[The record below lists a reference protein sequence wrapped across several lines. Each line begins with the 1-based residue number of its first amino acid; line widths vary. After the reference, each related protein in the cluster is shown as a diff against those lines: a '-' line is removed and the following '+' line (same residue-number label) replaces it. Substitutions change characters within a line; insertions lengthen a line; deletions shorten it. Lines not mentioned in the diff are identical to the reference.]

1 MNRLLSHH
9 ELAKLL
15 LISRAP
21 GQITED
27 DPDVAILIEKNLVA
41 PATAPGER
49 LLHITG
55 HGVTLLRALEGSAGR
70 KPFGQRRSLQAC
82 LP

>member
-1 MNRLLSHH
+1 MLSHH

-27 DPDVAILIEKNLVA
+27 DPDVAALIEKNLVTF

-70 KPFGQRRSLQAC
+70 KPFGQRRSLQDC